1 MQEKKNH
8 LMVSKEKLLR
18 ILGRYKGR
26 KKDEASSLWYR
37 KFEANGS
44 LSPPKVLDSH
54 RFKKKK
60 SHRYQEAPVCS
71 VWRLEEY
78 FGDLLQHD
86 YPPHTFFSARIK

>member
-44 LSPPKVLDSH
+44 LSPPQVLDSH

-60 SHRYQEAPVCS
+60 KPQIPGSP
-71 VWRLEEY
+71 RLQYLET
-78 FGDLLQHD
+78 G
-86 YPPHTFFSARIK
+86 RIFW

>member
-1 MQEKKNH
+1 
-8 LMVSKEKLLR
+8 MVSKEKLLR

-60 SHRYQEAPVCS
+60 KATDTRKPPSAVSGDWKNILVTYYNTITLLIHSSQ
-71 VWRLEEY
+71 LESNES
-78 FGDLLQHD
+78 L
-86 YPPHTFFSARIK
+86 I